1 LVSQSP
7 SIYNLMI
14 NNFLK
19 TGKNEGIDVEGN
31 LVPLYLFDG
40 QRAISETLV
49 VMILISAPMFL
60 CVKPCIA
67 LCCPGPEAEHHDTNN
82 KQSEVRAAESEHAAE
97 EGLL

>member
-1 LVSQSP
+1 
-7 SIYNLMI
+7 MI

-67 LCCPGPEAEHHDTNN
+67 LCCPGPEHHDTNN
-82 KQSEVRAAESEHAAE
+82 HQSEVRAAESEHAAE